1 MNRPGTV
8 DFPTKSEGLVT
19 NADNGAHP
27 KSGDDQEGILH
38 ELKVQRFALEQQVE
52 ELRASQQDLGDARDR
67 YADLYELAPLAYFL
81 LDGQG
86 HVTEANLTTAA
97 FLGIERGHLLGQALV
112 GYILPSDQVRF
123 RQHLQRCA
131 TERAA
136 VSDELTILVRG
147 KGQRPVQVASTPVLD
162 LQNRTIGFRTALTDI
177 SALKQSEM
185 RLRLLVHAS
194 RALISPLVN
203 TEALQQVA
211 SMIVPPLA
219 DVCLVDLVDSIDGNV
234 DGNKASNVDGNSAR
248 RVRRVAAAF
257 SDPARQ
263 DPFGRNQRRV
273 PAMEGWSAHAQVLA
287 TGRAIMVE
295 SCTADT
301 LSFAEHEPLVT
312 SCPAQSLIYVP
323 LIAREAKLGVMTF
336 LMTQEGRRFCDADFE
351 AAQELALR
359 MATGIDNGRLQE
371 QLRRTVR
378 DRDDLLAFVSHDL
391 RNPLTGV
398 FLTTET
404 LLRSTPP
411 TERRRGWVHLDRI
424 LRGVQQVRRMVDD
437 LLDVSSI
444 DSGHFVPH
452 SAEHDIDG
460 ILREA
465 VELHLATAEQQKL
478 TLGISSLGSG
488 LRARCDRAR
497 VIQVLSNLIGN
508 AVKFTP
514 QGGAVTLSA
523 AADDQ
528 NRVVVAVADTGPGI
542 PPDRLPHVF
551 ERYWQAEDGAHK
563 GRGLGLYIAK
573 GIIEAQ
579 GGAIW
584 VESKVGEG
592 ATFSFTLARA
602 PGASKSTAS
611 LPTATSTGAPLKR
624 EQL

>member
-1 MNRPGTV
+1 M
-8 DFPTKSEGLVT
+8 KSEGPAVQGE
-19 NADNGAHP
+19 DGAV
-27 KSGDDQEGILH
+27 KEAGDDRDAVLH
-38 ELKVQRFALEQQVE
+38 ELRVQQFALEQQIE
-52 ELRASQQDLGDARDR
+52 EVRASQQDLAEARDR
-67 YADLYELAPLAYFL
+67 YADLYDLAPIAYFL
-81 LDGQG
+81 LNGHG

-97 FLGIERGHLLGQALV
+97 FLNIERGNLLGQALV
-112 GYILPSDQVRF
+112 SYLLPSDQLRF

-131 TERAA
+131 TERTAI
-136 VSDELTILVRG
+136 SDEFTVAVRG
-147 KGQRPVQVASTPVLD
+147 KGHLPVQVASTPVFD
-162 LQNRTIGFRTALTDI
+162 RRNEVTGFRTALADI

-194 RALISPLVN
+194 RALISPLVG
-203 TEALQQVA
+203 TDALQQVV

-219 DVCLVDLVDSIDGNV
+219 DICLVDLIDEN
-234 DGNKASNVDGNSAR
+234 DGRPA
-248 RVRRVAAAF
+248 RRVAAAL
-257 SDPARQ
+257 SDPAHQ
-263 DPFGRNQRRV
+263 DPAGRHRKRV
-273 PAMEGWSAHAQVLA
+273 PTTEGWSAHAQVLA

-295 SCTADT
+295 NCATDT
-301 LSFAEHEPLVT
+301 LAFAEHEPLVF
-312 SCPAQSLIYVP
+312 SCQAQSLMYVP
-323 LIAREAKLGVMTF
+323 LIARGAKLGVMTL
-336 LMTQEGRRFCDADFE
+336 LMTKDGRRFCHADFE

-359 MATGIDNGRLQE
+359 MATAIDNGRLQE
-371 QLRRTVR
+371 QLKRTVQ

-411 TERRRGWVHLDRI
+411 NERRRGWVHLDRI

-452 SAEHDIDG
+452 SAEHDIAG

-465 VELHLATAEQQKL
+465 VELHGATADRQKL
-478 TLGISSLGSG
+478 TLAISSVASELCV
-488 LRARCDRAR
+488 RCDRAR
-497 VIQVLSNLIGN
+497 VVQVLSNLIGN

-514 QGGAVTLSA
+514 EGGAITLSA
-523 AADDQ
+523 VANDQ
-528 NRVVVAVADTGPGI
+528 NQVVVAVADTGPGI
-542 PPDRLPHVF
+542 LPTRLPHVF

-579 GGAIW
+579 GGRIW
-584 VESKVGEG
+584 VESKIGEG
-592 ATFSFTLARA
+592 ATFFFTLAHATR
-602 PGASKSTAS
+602 S
-611 LPTATSTGAPLKR
+611 TSTRPAQASNGGRQKR